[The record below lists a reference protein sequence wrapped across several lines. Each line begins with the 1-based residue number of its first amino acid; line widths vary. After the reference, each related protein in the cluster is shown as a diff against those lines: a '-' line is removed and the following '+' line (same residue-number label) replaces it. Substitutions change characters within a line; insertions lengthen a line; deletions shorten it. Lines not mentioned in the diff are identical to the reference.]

1 MKIYYWCPYLTN
13 IATINAVKRSA
24 ISVKKYSNKKPEVSI
39 LDSSGEW
46 LFFKNN
52 SFGIKI
58 LSTLKNINLH
68 KYLPKKGLIFS
79 RISFIIIFII
89 NLFPLIYKIKK
100 NKPNYLIIHLLT
112 FLPIILSPLLSK
124 NTKIILRISGYPEM
138 TIFRKLLWKFF
149 SKYLYA
155 VTAPTRLTMDY
166 LIENEIFEK
175 QKIKVL
181 KDPIID
187 VNEINKKKKLN
198 KNNIKIKEEFYVA
211 IGRLTNQK
219 NFEFLIDSFSKNI
232 NKIKIKKLYIIG
244 DGENLNKLKKKLM
257 KNKMENNIFLTGFKN
272 NVYEIINNSSGLISV
287 ANYEDPGF
295 TLIEAAFLRKKVIS
309 SLVKNGPIEMN
320 KFGNTGYF
328 FELNNETDFVNKIIK
343 SENSNN
349 FNKLKNALKFS
360 KEYSIFHHFKELDKI
375 LI

>member
-1 MKIYYWCPYLTN
+1 MKIYYWSPYLTN

-24 ISVKKYSNKKPEVSI
+24 ISIKKYSNKNPDVSI

-68 KYLPKKGLIFS
+68 KYLPKQGLIFS
-79 RISFIIIFII
+79 RISFLIIFII
-89 NLFPLIYKIKK
+89 NFFPLIYKIKK

-112 FLPIILSPLLSK
+112 LLPIILSPLLSK
-124 NTKIILRISGYPEM
+124 DTKIILRISGYPEM
-138 TIFRKLLWKFF
+138 TIFRKILWKYF
-149 SKYLYA
+149 SKYIFT
-155 VTAPTRLTMDY
+155 VTAPTKLTRDY
-166 LIENEIFEK
+166 LVENKIFEK

-181 KDPIID
+181 KDPIIV
-187 VNEINKKKKLN
+187 VNEIKNKKNLIDRDIN
-198 KNNIKIKEEFYVA
+198 SKEKFYVA

-219 NFEFLIDSFSKNI
+219 NFKFLIDAFSKNI

-244 DGENLNKLKKKLM
+244 DGENFDNLKKKLIE
-257 KNKMENNIFLTGFKN
+257 NKMENSIFLIGFKK
-272 NVYEIINNSSGLISV
+272 NVYNIINSSSGLISV
-287 ANYEDPGF
+287 ASYEDPGF
-295 TLIEAAFLRKKVIS
+295 SLIEAAFLRKKIIS
-309 SLVKNGPIEMN
+309 SLVKNGPLEMHE
-320 KFGNTGYF
+320 FGSTGFF
-328 FELNNETDFVNKIIK
+328 FEHNNEVDFIKKIIE

-360 KEYSIFHHFKELDKI
+360 KEYSVFEHFKKLDKI

>member
-24 ISVKKYSNKKPEVSI
+24 ISIKKYSKKKPDVSI

-68 KYLPKKGLIFS
+68 KYLPKQGFIFS
-79 RISFIIIFII
+79 RISFLIIFII
-89 NLFPLIYKIKK
+89 NFFPLIYKIKK

-138 TIFRKLLWKFF
+138 TIFRKILWKYF
-149 SKYLYA
+149 SKYLHI
-155 VTAPTRLTMDY
+155 VTAPTKLTMDY
-166 LIENEIFEK
+166 LVENKIFEK
-175 QKIKVL
+175 QKIKIL
-181 KDPIID
+181 KDPIIV
-187 VNEINKKKKLN
+187 VNEINKKKNLVD
-198 KNNIKIKEEFYVA
+198 NNTIIKKEFYVA

-219 NFEFLIDSFSKNI
+219 NFGFLIDAFSRNI
-232 NKIKIKKLYIIG
+232 NKIRIKKLYIIG
-244 DGENLNKLKKKLM
+244 EGECFNNLKKKLI
-257 KNKMENNIFLTGFKN
+257 KNKMENNIFLTGFKK
-272 NVYEIINNSSGLISV
+272 NVYKIINDSSGLISV
-287 ANYEDPGF
+287 ASYEDPGF
-295 TLIEAAFLRKKVIS
+295 ALIEGAFLRKKIIS
-309 SLVKNGPIEMN
+309 SLVKNGPLEMN
-320 KFGNTGYF
+320 EFGNTGYF
-328 FELNNETDFVNKIIK
+328 FKYNNEDDFIKNIIE

-360 KEYSIFHHFKELDKI
+360 KEYSVFEHFKKLDRI

>member
-24 ISVKKYSNKKPEVSI
+24 ISIKKYSKKKPDVSI

-52 SFGIKI
+52 SFGIKV

-68 KYLPKKGLIFS
+68 KYLPKQGMIFS
-79 RISFIIIFII
+79 RISFLIIFII
-89 NLFPLIYKIKK
+89 NFFPFIYKIKK

-124 NTKIILRISGYPEM
+124 DTKIILRISGYPEM
-138 TIFRKLLWKFF
+138 TIFRKILWKYF
-149 SKYLYA
+149 SKHLHV
-155 VTAPTRLTMDY
+155 VTAPTKLTMNY
-166 LIENEIFEK
+166 LVENKIFEK

-181 KDPIID
+181 KDPII
-187 VNEINKKKKLN
+187 VANEINKKKNLIDDN
-198 KNNIKIKEEFYVA
+198 TIIKEEFYLA

-219 NFEFLIDSFSKNI
+219 NFGFLIDAFSKNI

-244 DGENLNKLKKKLM
+244 DGENFNNLKKKII
-257 KNKMENNIFLTGFKN
+257 KNKMENNIFLTGFKK
-272 NVYEIINNSSGLISV
+272 NVYKIINDSSGLISV
-287 ANYEDPGF
+287 ASYEDPGF
-295 TLIEAAFLRKKVIS
+295 TLIEGAFLRKKIIS
-309 SLVKNGPIEMN
+309 SLVKNGPLEMN
-320 KFGNTGYF
+320 EFGNTGYF
-328 FELNNETDFVNKIIK
+328 FEYNNESDFIKKIIE
-343 SENSNN
+343 SENSNSLD
-349 FNKLKNALKFS
+349 KLKNALKFS
-360 KEYSIFHHFKELDKI
+360 KQYSVFEHFKKLDRM

>member
-24 ISVKKYSNKKPEVSI
+24 ISVKKYSNKKPDVSI
-39 LDSSGEW
+39 LNSSGEW

-58 LSTLKNINLH
+58 LSTLKNVNLH
-68 KYLPKKGLIFS
+68 KYLPKQGLFFS
-79 RISFIIIFII
+79 RISFLIIFII

-124 NTKIILRISGYPEM
+124 DTKIILRISGYPEM
-138 TIFRKLLWKFF
+138 TIFRKLLWKYF

-155 VTAPTRLTMDY
+155 ITAPTKLTMDY
-166 LIENEIFEK
+166 LIENKIFERN
-175 QKIKVL
+175 KIKVL

-198 KNNIKIKEEFYVA
+198 ENIKIKEKFYVA
-211 IGRLTNQK
+211 IGRLTGQK

-232 NKIKIKKLYIIG
+232 NKFKIKKLYIVG
-244 DGENLNKLKKKLM
+244 DGENFNKLKKKLM
-257 KNKMENNIFLTGFKN
+257 NNKMENNIFLTGFKK
-272 NVYEIINNSSGLISV
+272 NVYEIINDSSGLISV
-287 ANYEDPGF
+287 ASYEDPGF
-295 TLIEAAFLRKKVIS
+295 TLIEAAFLRKKIIS
-309 SLVKNGPIEMN
+309 SLVKNGPLEMN
-320 KFGNTGYF
+320 NFGNTGYF
-328 FELNNETDFVNKIIK
+328 FEFNNEEDFIKKILE

-360 KEYSIFHHFKELDKI
+360 KEYSKFHHFQELDKI